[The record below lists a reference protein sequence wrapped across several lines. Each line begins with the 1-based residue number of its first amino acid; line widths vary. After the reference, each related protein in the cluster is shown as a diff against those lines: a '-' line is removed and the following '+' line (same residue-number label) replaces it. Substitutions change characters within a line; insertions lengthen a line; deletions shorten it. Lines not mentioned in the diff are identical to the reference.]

1 MEIKMDNDTIAAI
14 GTAMSQSGIGIIR
27 ISGPQAVSIADHI
40 FVAKKKGKK
49 LADVP
54 THTLHYGHI
63 VDSGQIVDEVLV
75 SVMRGPHSYT
85 AEDVVEINCHGGIL
99 VMKKTL
105 NLVLKSGARPAE
117 AGEFTKRAFLNGR
130 MDLSQA
136 EAVIDLINSQN
147 DFAWKSAVNQLSGSV
162 SDKIQAIRSQ
172 LLYETAYIESAL
184 DDPEHYEMEN
194 YGVELKEKLKPLM
207 KEIEKLLHSADDGRI
222 LKEGIKT
229 VILGKPNAGKSSLLN
244 LMVGSERAIVTD
256 IAGTTRD
263 TLEEHILLDG
273 ISLNIVDT
281 AGIRETSD
289 VVERIGV
296 DRAKSQAAEADLVL
310 YVIDAT
316 QPLDDNDREI
326 IQCISDKKAIILFN
340 KCDLDMVLAEQE
352 VRQMLPGQS
361 VIVFSAMDRTG
372 FDRLKDRIKEMFYS
386 EELKFNDEIYLTSA
400 RHKAALDSAYKS
412 LNLVLDSIEAG
423 MPEDFY
429 TIDLMSAYEQ
439 LGYITGES
447 VEEDLVNEIFGKFC
461 MGK

>member
-1 MEIKMDNDTIAAI
+1 MDNDTIAAI
-14 GTAMSQSGIGIIR
+14 GTAMSHSGIGIVR
-27 ISGPQAVSIADHI
+27 ISGPDSIAIADRI
-40 FVAKKKGKK
+40 FRAKKQGKLLK
-49 LADVP
+49 DVA

-63 VDSGQIVDEVLV
+63 ERDGQIIDEVLV
-75 SVMRGPHSYT
+75 SVMKGPHSYT

-99 VMKKTL
+99 VMKKL
-105 NLVLKSGARPAE
+105 LDAVIACGARPAE

-136 EAVIDLINSQN
+136 EAVIDIINSQN
-147 DFAWKSAVNQLSGSV
+147 DFALKSAVKQLSGSV
-162 SDKIQAIRSQ
+162 SEKIKGIREQ
-172 LLYETAYIESAL
+172 LIYELAYIESAL
-184 DDPEHYEMEN
+184 DDPEHYPMEQ
-194 YGVELKEKLKPLM
+194 YGEELKEKLLPLIAEM
-207 KEIEKLLHSADDGRI
+207 EKLADTADDGRM

-281 AGIRETSD
+281 AGIRQTADLVEQIG
-289 VVERIGV
+289 VER
-296 DRAKSQAAEADLVL
+296 AKAQAEEADLVL

-316 QPLDDNDREI
+316 QPMDENDREI
-326 IQCISDKKAIILFN
+326 IRCIAGKKSIILYN
-340 KCDLDMVLAEQE
+340 KCDLETVLVEQE
-352 VRQMLPGQS
+352 IRQMLPEQS
-361 VIVFSAMDRTG
+361 VIVFSAKDRIG
-372 FDRLKDRIKEMFYS
+372 FDILKDRIKEMFYA

-400 RHKAALDSAYKS
+400 RHKAAMDSAYRS
-412 LNLVLDSIEAG
+412 LQLVIESIDAG
-423 MPEDFY
+423 MPEDFF
-429 TIDLMSAYEQ
+429 TIDMMSAYEQ

-447 VEEDLVNEIFGKFC
+447 VEDDLVNEIFSKFC

>member
-1 MEIKMDNDTIAAI
+1 MNNDTIAAI
-14 GTAMSQSGIGIIR
+14 GTAMTHSGIGIVR
-27 ISGPQAVSIADHI
+27 ISGSEAIGIADRI
-40 FVAKKKGKK
+40 FRAKKSGKK
-49 LADVP
+49 LTDVP

-63 VDSGQIVDEVLV
+63 VNRDQIIDEVLV

-99 VMKKTL
+99 VMKKILDT
-105 NLVLKSGARPAE
+105 VMEYGARPAE

-136 EAVIDLINSQN
+136 EAVIDIINSQN
-147 DFAWKSAVNQLSGSV
+147 EFALKSAVKQLSGSV
-162 SDKIQAIRSQ
+162 SDKIKEIRKR
-172 LLYETAYIESAL
+172 LIYEIAYIESAL
-184 DDPEHYEMEN
+184 DDPEHYPMEN
-194 YGVELKEKLKPLM
+194 YGEELAEKIKPLLQ
-207 KEIEKLLHSADDGRI
+207 EIRKLTDHADDGRM

-256 IAGTTRD
+256 IEGTTRD

-281 AGIRETSD
+281 AGIRETAD
-289 VVERIGV
+289 LVEQIGVER
-296 DRAKSQAAEADLVL
+296 AKEQAAEADLVL

-316 QPLDDNDREI
+316 KPLDENDKEI
-326 IQCISDKKAIILFN
+326 IQCIADKKAIVLFN
-340 KCDLDMVLAEQE
+340 KCDLDTLLDEQE
-352 VRQMLPGQS
+352 IRQMLPEQT
-361 VIVFSAMDRTG
+361 VVVFSAKDRTG
-372 FDRLKDRIKEMFYS
+372 FEILKDRIRELFYA

-400 RHKAALDSAYKS
+400 RHKAALDSAYRS
-412 LNLVLDSIEAG
+412 LELVMDSIAAG
-423 MPEDFY
+423 MPEDFF
-429 TIDLMSAYEQ
+429 TIDMMSAYEQ

-447 VEEDLVNEIFGKFC
+447 VEDDLVNEIFSKFC

>member
-1 MEIKMDNDTIAAI
+1 MNNDTIAAI
-14 GTAMSQSGIGIIR
+14 GTAMTHSGIGIVR
-27 ISGPQAVSIADHI
+27 ISGSEAIGIADRI
-40 FVAKKKGKK
+40 FRAKKSGKK

-63 VDSGQIVDEVLV
+63 VNRDQIIDEVLV

-99 VMKKTL
+99 VMKKILDT
-105 NLVLKSGARPAE
+105 VMEYGARPAE

-136 EAVIDLINSQN
+136 EAVIDIINSQN
-147 DFAWKSAVNQLSGSV
+147 EFALKSAVKQLSGSV
-162 SDKIQAIRSQ
+162 SDKIKEIRKR
-172 LLYETAYIESAL
+172 LIYEIAYIESAL
-184 DDPEHYEMEN
+184 DDPEHYPMEN
-194 YGVELKEKLKPLM
+194 YGDELAEKIKPLLQ
-207 KEIEKLLHSADDGRI
+207 EIRKLTDHADDGRM

-256 IAGTTRD
+256 IEGTTRD

-281 AGIRETSD
+281 AGIRETAD
-289 VVERIGV
+289 LVEQIGVER
-296 DRAKSQAAEADLVL
+296 AKEQAAEADLVL

-316 QPLDDNDREI
+316 KPLDENDKEI
-326 IQCISDKKAIILFN
+326 IQCIADKKAIVLFN
-340 KCDLDMVLAEQE
+340 KCDLDTLLDEQE
-352 VRQMLPGQS
+352 IRQMLPEQT
-361 VIVFSAMDRTG
+361 VVVFSAKDRTG
-372 FDRLKDRIKEMFYS
+372 FEILKDRIREMFYA

-400 RHKAALDSAYKS
+400 RHKAALDSAYRS
-412 LNLVLDSIEAG
+412 LELVLGSIAAG
-423 MPEDFY
+423 MPEDFF
-429 TIDLMSAYEQ
+429 TIDMMSAYEQ

-447 VEEDLVNEIFGKFC
+447 VEDDLVNEIFSKFC